1 MTKAEIEESIHF
13 VFGECVRFAK
23 MTIAELQQRP
33 RADLFCD
40 LPHPSGRG
48 KMNCGRAAEIRL
60 RDITLETLALN
71 KLSGRVSYSTMRQL
85 LGDALV
91 RRFPVEKR
99 EINRQQIDRLVSW
112 LGRAA
117 LRKCSTRTHLI
128 PCHLMYADEP
138 GELVLGPV
146 TFRSRKN
153 FRARIL
159 PSVRA
164 YDTAGDRQW
173 TRKLL
178 SDALQYYRSFK
189 WVAEVTIP
197 PADSEM
203 SERIALETVTAALNC
218 IHVIFGAEATD
229 KMVIRGPRLRRDN
242 RAHLHLDPD
251 GKLEVRLS
259 TRGPGQVGFGPGW
272 ASNLADSDAGRFL
285 TNFGVAL
292 EAAANPE
299 VNRPLSRRVLDAVYW
314 FGEGVRD
321 MTDAAR
327 VVKYVTTLERLL
339 MTQEHDDIAKIVSD
353 RASAFCLVGDDARTL
368 QDWRDDATLA
378 YELRSRLVHG
388 DISPTSA
395 DVVNGLHIVASLTR
409 FVILSVLNHFAAVG
423 LRTENVAAR
432 RLARWFD
439 HIVQASEEL
448 DERRR
453 TRGTQDLNL
462 D

>member
-1 MTKAEIEESIHF
+1 MSKAEIEEGINF

-23 MTIAELQQRP
+23 MTIDELRQRP

-48 KMNCGRAAEIRL
+48 KMNCGRAAETRL
-60 RDITLETLALN
+60 RDITREVLALN
-71 KLSGRVSYSTMRQL
+71 KLSGRVSYSTMRRL

-91 RRFPVEKR
+91 ERFLVEKR
-99 EINRQQIDRLVSW
+99 ELNRQQIDRLVSW

-117 LRKCSTRTHLI
+117 LRKCSSHTHLI
-128 PCHLMYADEP
+128 PCHLMYAEEP

-159 PSVRA
+159 PSVKA
-164 YDTAGDRQW
+164 YDPAGDRQW

-178 SDALQYYRSFK
+178 RDALQYYRSFN

-203 SERIALETVTAALNC
+203 SERIALGAVTAALNC
-218 IHVIFGAEATD
+218 IHVIFGAGATD
-229 KMVIRGPRLRRDN
+229 KMVIGGPRLTRDN
-242 RAHLHLDPD
+242 RAHLHLAPD
-251 GKLEVRLS
+251 GKLEARLS
-259 TRGPGQVGFGPGW
+259 LGGLGQMGFGPGW
-272 ASNLADSDAGRFL
+272 AANLPDSDAARFL

-299 VNRPLSRRVLDAVYW
+299 LERPLSRRVLDAVYW

-321 MTDAAR
+321 TTDAAR
-327 VVKYVTTLERLL
+327 VVKYVTALERLL
-339 MTQEHDDIAKIVSD
+339 MTEEHDDIAKIVSH
-353 RASAFCLVGDDARTL
+353 RASAFCLVGDEARSL
-368 QDWRDDATLA
+368 QDWRDDAVLA
-378 YELRSRLVHG
+378 YDLRSRLVHG

-395 DVVNGLHIVASLTR
+395 DVANGVHIAARLAR
-409 FVILSVLNHFAAVG
+409 FVILSVLNHFALTG
-423 LRTENVAAR
+423 LRMENVAAR
-432 RLARWFD
+432 RIARWFD

-448 DERRR
+448 EKKRRA
-453 TRGTQDLNL
+453 GGAQVAES
-462 D
+462 

>member
-1 MTKAEIEESIHF
+1 MSKADIEESINF

-23 MTIAELQQRP
+23 MNIAELRQRP

-48 KMNCGRAAEIRL
+48 KMNCGRAAETRL
-60 RDITLETLALN
+60 RDITWEVLALN
-71 KLSGRVSYSTMRQL
+71 KLSGRVSYSTMRRL

-91 RRFPVEKR
+91 KRFLVEKR
-99 EINRQQIDRLVSW
+99 ELNRQQIDRLVSW

-117 LRKCSTRTHLI
+117 LRHCSSHTHLI

-159 PSVRA
+159 PSVKA
-164 YDTAGDRQW
+164 YDPAGDRQW

-178 SDALQYYRSFK
+178 RDALQYYRSFN
-189 WVAEVTIP
+189 WVAEITIP

-203 SERIALETVTAALNC
+203 SERIALGAVTAGLNC
-218 IHVIFGAEATD
+218 IHVIFGADATD
-229 KMVIRGPRLRRDN
+229 KMVVGGPRVTRDN
-242 RAHLHLDPD
+242 RAHLHLAPD
-251 GKLEVRLS
+251 GKLEARLS
-259 TRGPGQVGFGPGW
+259 WEARGSGGFSPGW
-272 ASNLADSDAGRFL
+272 VADLPDSDVARFL
-285 TNFGVAL
+285 TNFGAAL

-299 VNRPLSRRVLDAVYW
+299 IQRPLSRRVLDAVYW

-321 MTDAAR
+321 TTNAAR
-327 VVKYVTTLERLL
+327 VVKYVTALERLL
-339 MTQEHDDIAKIVSD
+339 MTEEHDDIAKLVSQ
-353 RASAFCLVGDDARTL
+353 RASAFCLIGNEARTL
-368 QDWRDDATLA
+368 QDWRDDAVLA
-378 YELRSRLVHG
+378 YDLRSRLVHG

-395 DVVNGLHIVASLTR
+395 DVASGVHVVARLSR
-409 FVILSVLNHFAAVG
+409 FVILSALNHFAATG
-423 LRTENVAAR
+423 LRTEQVATK

-448 DERRR
+448 EERRR
-453 TRGTQDLNL
+453 VSNGQVADS
-462 D
+462 